1 MAAATQ
7 IEWTDH
13 TFNPWVGCMKVSP
26 LCDNCYAADLV
37 TSKKWFTPD
46 PKSQARAD
54 AASYQWGEPGVGVG
68 HRKRTAES
76 TWKQPLA
83 WNRKAQREGTRPFVF
98 CASLADVFD
107 NAVDPTWRTDL
118 FDLIRATP
126 NLIWLLLTKRPQNIE
141 RMVAANGGLPPNVAL
156 GTSAGTQPEAN
167 KAIALIARAKI
178 NLRPAFTFISA
189 EPLLEPVSFMATP
202 DLRVAMTQ
210 VDWVIVGGESGRGA
224 RQMDLDWARSI
235 RDELAPTQTVFNFKQ
250 TGGWPGSGK
259 GSHELDGR
267 THFGRPVGFAS
278 VPSASAQSTMM
289 PARSLV
295 QYRPLAIRY
304 TLEEARIEKDRIEKD
319 YLVGLISSD
328 KKRGQKMLVTRRT
341 EGRV

>member
-37 TSKKWFTPD
+37 TNKKWFTGD
-46 PKSQARAD
+46 PASQARAD

-83 WNRKAQREGTRPFVF
+83 WNRKAEREGTRPFVF

-107 NAVDPTWRTDL
+107 NAVDHQWRSDL

-156 GTSAGTQPEAN
+156 GTSAGTQAEVN

-189 EPLLEPVSFMATP
+189 EPLLEAVSFMATP
-202 DLRVAMTQ
+202 DLRIAMTQ
-210 VDWVIVGGESGRGA
+210 VDWVIVGGESGKGA
-224 RQMDLDWARSI
+224 RRMEADWARAI
-235 RDELAPTQTVFNFKQ
+235 RDELAGTETVFNFKQ
-250 TGGWPGSGK
+250 MGGWPGSRK
-259 GSHELDGR
+259 GSHELEGQ
-267 THFGRPVGFAS
+267 THFGRPVGFTPVS
-278 VPSASAQSTMM
+278 SASARPVVI
-289 PARSLV
+289 PAKSSSP
-295 QYRPLAIRY
+295 YRPLAARY
-304 TLEEARIEKDRIEKD
+304 TPDEARIEKDRIEQD
-319 YLVGLISSD
+319 FRAGVITHD